1 MEEDIIENKKNKKHM
16 SERTQNIVEWIV
28 CIVIAIVL
36 TLLFRYF
43 IATPTV
49 VQQVSMYPTLQE
61 NQRLIV
67 KRTFRITHKMP
78 ERGDIITF
86 EAPTHTYSAGTA
98 DESNP
103 VAVYM
108 ENDRNIFSSFVYNVL
123 EITKRSFIKRV
134 IALPGEHV
142 EIKEGKVF
150 INGEEFREEYLDKD
164 VVTESEVFTDF
175 IVPEGYLFCMGDNR
189 TKSTDCR
196 RFGCIPYDKVEGIV
210 ICRFWPLNKFG
221 SVK

>member
-1 MEEDIIENKKNKKHM
+1 MEEDNIENKKNKKHM

-108 ENDRNIFSSFVYNVL
+108 ENDRNIFSW
-123 EITKRSFIKRV
+123 
-134 IALPGEHV
+134 
-142 EIKEGKVF
+142 
-150 INGEEFREEYLDKD
+150 
-164 VVTESEVFTDF
+164 
-175 IVPEGYLFCMGDNR
+175 GYYIIHLFL
-189 TKSTDCR
+189 
-196 RFGCIPYDKVEGIV
+196 Y
-210 ICRFWPLNKFG
+210 W
-221 SVK
+221 